1 MRGGARVLKL
11 SYNDC
16 RRRGKTL
23 ERHAGETAGSGKPPE
38 RHAGET
44 AEGGIHMK
52 YKMDLRLFEEGAA
65 AAGAATGGA
74 EGAASPAGGQG
85 DGAGT
90 NPEGRDLNAE
100 FEALIKGD
108 FKEQYSQNVQRIV
121 KERLKGSKQTESS
134 LKEARELLTLVGE
147 RYGQDG
153 SDLKALRAALEN
165 DKQYLEQEAIEKG
178 MTVEQLAEFKRMER
192 ENRAFKEQQRQAAQ
206 QQEFERKFSGWSQ
219 EAEALKGEYP
229 ALNLM
234 QEFENPQFIRLL
246 DSGVSVKA
254 AYQAVHFD
262 ELMGGALQYTAA
274 QAQKKIMDSV
284 RANGARPTE
293 NGTKG
298 SGGAREKL
306 DVTKLTKEQRREL
319 AERAIRNP
327 DERITFG

>member
-1 MRGGARVLKL
+1 
-11 SYNDC
+11 
-16 RRRGKTL
+16 
-23 ERHAGETAGSGKPPE
+23 
-38 RHAGET
+38 
-44 AEGGIHMK
+44 MK

-65 AAGAATGGA
+65 APVAAAGGA
-74 EGAASPAGGQG
+74 EGTSGAAQS
-85 DGAGT
+85 GT
-90 NPEGRDLNAE
+90 GEGTHPEGRDLNAE
-100 FEALIKGD
+100 FDALIKGD
-108 FKEQYSQNVQRIV
+108 FKEQYSQNVQKIV

-134 LKEARELLTLVGE
+134 LKEARELLSLVGE

-165 DKQYLEQEAIEKG
+165 DKQYLEQEALEKG
-178 MTVEQLAEFKRMER
+178 MTVEQLSEFKRMER
-192 ENRAFKEQQRQAAQ
+192 ENRAFREQQRQAAQ
-206 QQEFERKFSGWSQ
+206 QQEFEQKFSGWSQ

-229 ALNLM
+229 SLNLL

-262 ELMGGALQYTAA
+262 ELMSGALQYTAE
-274 QAQKKIMDSV
+274 QAQKKIMDGV
-284 RANGARPTE
+284 RANGARPME

-327 DERITFG
+327 EERITFG